1 MDDDNEHRTAGV
13 RVSRRAVTR
22 GAALTP
28 VALAAAGGVIGGGA
42 APAAAAERATTFV
55 VAHGAWSSGWAWKKM
70 NPLLAARG
78 HRLYTPSYTGL
89 GERAHLA
96 RPEIDLDTHITDV
109 VNVLV
114 YEDLRDVVLV
124 GHSYGGMVATG
135 VADRARERLARLVYL
150 DAFVPED
157 GQSLA
162 DLTGG
167 AERLRASA
175 VDGWRVPPNPVPA
188 DTPEEDLE
196 WIAARRM
203 DHPLGSLVQPLMLTR
218 GPLTLPRDYILCTK
232 GDTFARYAAR
242 AREQGWPVHE
252 IASTHSP
259 HITMP
264 AELTELLVEIATGA

>member
-1 MDDDNEHRTAGV
+1 MTDNDENRADGL

-28 VALAAAGGVIGGGA
+28 VALAAAGSIGGGA
-42 APAAAAERATTFV
+42 AGAAEGGRTFV
-55 VAHGAWSSGWAWKKM
+55 VAHGAWSSGWSWKKM
-70 NPLLAARG
+70 HPLLAGRG

-114 YEDLRDVVLV
+114 YEDLRDVVLI

-150 DAFVPED
+150 DAFVPDD

-167 AERLRASA
+167 AERLRESA
-175 VDGWRVPPNPVPA
+175 VDGWLVPPNPVPD

-203 DHPLGSLVQPLMLTR
+203 RHPLGTFVQPLTLTR
-218 GPLTLPRDYILCTK
+218 GPLTLARDYILCTK
-232 GDTFARYAAR
+232 SETFAPYAAR
-242 AREQGWPVHE
+242 ARKQGWPVHE
-252 IASTHSP
+252 IDSSHNP
-259 HITMP
+259 HITIP
-264 AELTELLVEIATGA
+264 RELADLLVKIADS